1 MDEQIGPGLRA
12 LISSLFIQD
21 EDESL
26 PEPDQ
31 DAKLGTEPTNL
42 TT

>member
-12 LISSLFIQD
+12 LISSLFIQN
-21 EDESL
+21 EEEAV
-26 PEPDQ
+26 PEPTPEAMMDS
-31 DAKLGTEPTNL
+31 EPHNR